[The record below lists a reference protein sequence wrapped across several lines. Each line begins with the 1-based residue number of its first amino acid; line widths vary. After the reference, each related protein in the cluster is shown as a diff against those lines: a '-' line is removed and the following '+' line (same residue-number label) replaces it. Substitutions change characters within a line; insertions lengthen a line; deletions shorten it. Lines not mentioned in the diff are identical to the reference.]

1 MVEISWPIYK
11 GGGGGRYQGQCLK
24 NVGGGVFGR

>member
-1 MVEISWPIYK
+1 MVENSWPIYK
-11 GGGGGRYQGQCLK
+11 GGGRYQGQCLK